1 MNDLTIQII
10 GIIGVFFFMMSY
22 QVKSNKMLF
31 FMQIAGCFVFCVQLG
46 LLGAYSGCMSLVVLV
61 VRNIMLTRYEKWE
74 WVRWK
79 GWAIIFSLILVAI
92 TIMTWDGPVSILPGL
107 GAISGTLACWTN
119 NAKII
124 RITNLTINSPCCL
137 IYDVIFRSWGGV
149 INESITIIS
158 IIVSIMR
165 FGWKALDGDRVAEG

>member
-1 MNDLTIQII
+1 
-10 GIIGVFFFMMSY
+10 
-22 QVKSNKMLF
+22 
-31 FMQIAGCFVFCVQLG
+31 
-46 LLGAYSGCMSLVVLV
+46 
-61 VRNIMLTRYEKWE
+61 
-74 WVRWK
+74 
-79 GWAIIFSLILVAI
+79 
-92 TIMTWDGPVSILPGL
+92 MTWDGAVSILPGL

-165 FGWKALDGDRVAEG
+165 FGLKALDGDKVTE